1 MGSSLNNDP
10 KVRVY
15 LTLKN
20 RMHYSGDIV
29 EGAVHINCYEDRPY
43 RFLHLRI
50 KGKERI
56 MWAEHYNK
64 STYVFSNSKQTYYAE
79 VMLADFGA
87 GILRGQY
94 SFPFSFLLPAS
105 MPASF

>member
-1 MGSSLNNDP
+1 MGSSLNSDP

-20 RMHYSGDIV
+20 RMAYAGQTV

-56 MWAEHYNK
+56 MWA
-64 STYVFSNSKQTYYAE
+64 
-79 VMLADFGA
+79 
-87 GILRGQY
+87 
-94 SFPFSFLLPAS
+94 
-105 MPASF
+105 